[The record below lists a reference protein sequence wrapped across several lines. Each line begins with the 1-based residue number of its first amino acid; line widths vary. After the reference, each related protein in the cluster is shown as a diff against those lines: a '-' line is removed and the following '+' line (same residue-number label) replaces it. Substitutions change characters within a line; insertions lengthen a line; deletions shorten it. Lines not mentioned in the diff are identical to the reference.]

1 MNADANAKA
10 KPIHDHPF
18 GEMPVDAKM
27 LPIFSRC
34 GSSESRKF
42 FNNNIACLD
51 SLQ

>member
-1 MNADANAKA
+1 MIADTNAKA

-18 GEMPVDAKM
+18 GEMPVAAKL

-34 GSSESRKF
+34 GCSESRKL
-42 FNNNIACLD
+42 FNNNITCLD